1 MAQLCALWTL
11 QYEEK
16 MKIIKLPD
24 VMRIT
29 SLSRAS
35 IYAFIQKG
43 QFPRQIRLGQK
54 SVGWLSSEIES
65 WITQRADMR
74 GGE

>member
-1 MAQLCALWTL
+1 MQIL
-11 QYEEK
+11 
-16 MKIIKLPD
+16 KLPC
-24 VMRIT
+24 VMRMT

-35 IYAFIQKG
+35 IYSFIQKG

-54 SVGWLSSEIES
+54 SVGWLESEVS
-65 WITQRADMR
+65 DWISQRADMR